1 MNTTHI
7 WTPLQLQR
15 LKEFGADAELITAS
29 FATSKERDQTFQK
42 VEKQQI
48 KAEKLKLAEKL
59 RQGGKTSLE
68 LLIDRLV
75 DALTEE
81 GFTKVATPTII
92 SAHALARMTVD
103 ENHPLYEQVFWL
115 NRKQCLRPMLAPN
128 LYSLMLDF
136 SRQKIRPV
144 RFFEIGSCFRK
155 ESEGANHAAEF
166 TMLNLV
172 EMGVPME
179 ERMDR
184 LRYLAHLVADTA
196 ALVSYGFEEEES
208 AVYGSTLDLVAGPEN
223 VEVASGAIGPHPLDN
238 SWGIRESWVGMGFGL
253 ERLQMILAG
262 DRSISKWSKNL
273 HYLDGI
279 RLRV

>member
-1 MNTTHI
+1 MSTTHT

-15 LKEFGADAELITAS
+15 LKEFGADAELIAAS
-29 FATSKERDQTFQK
+29 FATSNERDQTFQRF
-42 VEKQQI
+42 EKQQV

-59 RQGGKTSLE
+59 RQGGKSGFE

-75 DALTEE
+75 DALTGE

-92 SAHALARMTVD
+92 SAHALAKMTVD
-103 ENHPLYEQVFWL
+103 ETHPLYEQVFWL

-136 SRQKIRPV
+136 SRQKVRPV

-196 ALVSYGFEEEES
+196 PLESYGFEEEES
-208 AVYGSTLDLVAGPEN
+208 AVYGSTLDLVAGPDK
-223 VEVASGAIGPHPLDN
+223 VEVASGAIGPHPLDH
-238 SWGIRESWVGMGFGL
+238 SWGIRESWVGMGFGI
-253 ERLQMILAG
+253 ERLQMIQAG
-262 DRSISKWSKNL
+262 DKSISKWCRNL

-279 RLRV
+279 RLRI